1 MPTLTDPSTLSVP
14 TLPWQEFLDNFRWE
28 QGEHLTAI
36 GPTKSGKTTLIQE
49 LLDKAYRDGTH
60 PWQAVAATKP
70 MDEVVDAFVPRGFH
84 RLPEW
89 VVADANITPRVL
101 IHPKLTS
108 LGERDKELQRKVLHH
123 MNNAIF
129 RQHGWLVYYDELK
142 WCIGQLKLNGDI
154 ETLWHTG
161 RSSGVTVV
169 SSLQRPRHV
178 PLMAYD
184 QSDHLFFWEARD
196 ADMRKR
202 LSEIGG
208 KADPDTIVEAV
219 HNLGRHDFIYVSPST
234 GEITHSEVE
243 L

>member
-1 MPTLTDPSTLSVP
+1 MPTLDPVASAVQTVS
-14 TLPWQEFLDNFRWE
+14 WSEFLDSFDWR
-28 QGEHLTAI
+28 QGQHLTAV
-36 GPTKSGKTTLIQE
+36 GPTESGKTTLIRE
-49 LLDKAYRDGTH
+49 LLKKAYYDGTH
-60 PWQAVAATKP
+60 PWQAIAATKP
-70 MDEVVDAFVPRGFH
+70 MDEVIDTFMPEGFLK
-84 RLPEW
+84 LPEW
-89 VVADANITPRVL
+89 NVADPDITPRVM

-108 LGERDKELQRKVLHH
+108 LGEADKALQSKVLHA

-142 WCIGQLKLNGDI
+142 WCIGQLKLQGDV

-184 QSDHLFFWEARD
+184 QSEHLFFWEARD
-196 ADMRKR
+196 HDMRKR
-202 LSEIGG
+202 LGEIGG
-208 KADPDTIVEAV
+208 KADPELILHSLLHLDK
-219 HNLGRHDFIYVSPST
+219 HDFIYVSPVT
-234 GEITHSEVE
+234 GEIIHSEVE

>member
-1 MPTLTDPSTLSVP
+1 MPTLTSIAEGVP
-14 TLPWQEFLDNFRWE
+14 TVTWDEFLDSFRWK
-28 QGEHLTAI
+28 QGQHLTAI
-36 GPTKSGKTTLIQE
+36 GPTESGKTTLIGE

-60 PWQAVAATKP
+60 PWQAIAATKP
-70 MDEVVDAFVPRGFH
+70 MDEVVDSFVPKGFM
-84 RLPEW
+84 RLSEW
-89 VVADANITPRVL
+89 NVADPDISPRVM

-108 LGERDKELQRKVLHH
+108 LGEADKDLQRKVLHD

-161 RSSGVTVV
+161 RSSGITVV

-184 QSDHLFFWEARD
+184 QSEHLFFWEARD
-196 ADMRKR
+196 KDIRKR
-202 LSEIGG
+202 LAEIGG
-208 KADPDTIVEAV
+208 RADPDLVLRAVES
-219 HNLGRHDFIYVSPST
+219 LGKHDFIYVSPVT
-234 GEITHSEVE
+234 GEIVHSEVE
-243 L
+243 I